1 MQEKN
6 ALNEDFSKIMVKA
19 CRDPEFKQQLLSN
32 PIKVLRSEGIDFKEG
47 VNIHIVENTDTD
59 FYLVLPQISD
69 RLSEEEL
76 EALTGGCDKGCIS
89 YTYGEY
95 LNRNYPGKASL
106 TRLGP
111 ESR

>member
-6 ALNEDFSKIMVKA
+6 VNEDFSKIMVKA

-32 PIKVLRSEGIDFKEG
+32 PIKVLRSEGFDFKEG

-69 RLSEEEL
+69 NLSEEEL
-76 EALTGGCDKGCIS
+76 EAITGGCDKGCNS
-89 YTYGEY
+89 YTFGAFLESKG
-95 LNRNYPGKASL
+95 RSGSDL

-111 ESR
+111 GQ